1 MNTLRNDR
9 GRARLHSFSLFSGL
23 ALLLTLGVPTFA
35 QKAAPID
42 INLDPAA
49 TSIHWTLN
57 TTIHTVHGTFKL
69 KNGFFHIDPATGDAS
84 GQIVIDATSGESA
97 DSARDNRMQ
106 SVVLES
112 PKYPTI
118 TFRPTHVVGK
128 VDLAAPGPV
137 TVDGFLNLHGQD
149 HPMQITVNLHPQAT
163 AVALAAHFSV
173 PYVAWGLKDP
183 STFIF
188 RTDKEVIL
196 DVDAT
201 AIPTPGSSRATN
213 SVARPIL
220 NPSEIHS
227 AR

>member
-1 MNTLRNDR
+1 MNPLRTHT
-9 GRARLHSFSLFSGL
+9 ARRHNFSLLSGL
-23 ALLLTLGVPTFA
+23 AVLLAVGIPALA
-35 QKAAPID
+35 QTTTPID

-57 TTIHTVHGTFKL
+57 TTVHTVHGSFKL
-69 KNGFFHIDPATGDAS
+69 KNGSFHIDPLTGEAS
-84 GQIVIDATSGESA
+84 GQIVIDAASGESA

-106 SVVLES
+106 SIVLES

-128 VDLAAPGPV
+128 VDLSAPGPV
-137 TVDGFLNLHGQD
+137 TVEGFLNLHGQD
-149 HPMQITVNLHPQAT
+149 HPMQITVNLHPQAASVGL
-163 AVALAAHFSV
+163 AVHFAV

-188 RTDKEVIL
+188 RTDKQVIL

-201 AIPTPGSSRATN
+201 AIPVGASHATD

-220 NPSEIHS
+220 RPSETHLV
-227 AR
+227 R

>member
-1 MNTLRNDR
+1 MNTTRNDR
-9 GRARLHSFSLFSGL
+9 DRACLHSFLSC
-23 ALLLTLGVPTFA
+23 AVVLLTVGVHAFA

-57 TTIHTVHGTFKL
+57 TTVHTVHGSFKL
-69 KNGFFHIDPATGDAS
+69 KNGSFHIDPVTGDAS
-84 GQIVIDATSGESA
+84 GQIVIDANTGESG
-97 DSARDNRMQ
+97 DSPRDNRMQ
-106 SVVLES
+106 SLVLES

-137 TVDGFLNLHGQD
+137 TVQGFLNLHGQD
-149 HPMQITVNLHPQAT
+149 HPMQITVNLHPQAAT
-163 AVALAAHFSV
+163 VALAAHFAV

-196 DVDAT
+196 DIDAT
-201 AIPTPGSSRATN
+201 AMPAANSSHATN
-213 SVARPIL
+213 SVVRPIL
-220 NPSEIHS
+220 SPSDVHS